1 MKKEQVIKAAAIAAV
16 ILISGVFYTVK
27 QQSETGAAKA
37 AVVHTE
43 ESVTQ
48 EEQKALCYVYICG
61 AVVSPGV
68 YEVPEHTRIYE
79 VVELAD
85 GFTPEADDTVL
96 NLAENVSDGQ
106 KLYIPKQG
114 EVTEKADT
122 AQDAQ
127 GAGKVN
133 INTADKTALMT
144 LPGIGASKAED
155 IIQYRKE
162 NGSFQK
168 IEDIKKISGIK
179 DAAYN
184 KIKELICV

>member
-1 MKKEQVIKAAAIAAV
+1 M
-16 ILISGVFYTVK
+16 
-27 QQSETGAAKA
+27 
-37 AVVHTE
+37 
-43 ESVTQ
+43 
-48 EEQKALCYVYICG
+48 
-61 AVVSPGV
+61 
-68 YEVPEHTRIYE
+68 
-79 VVELAD
+79 
-85 GFTPEADDTVL
+85 
-96 NLAENVSDGQ
+96 SDGQ

-179 DAAYN
+179 DAAYI